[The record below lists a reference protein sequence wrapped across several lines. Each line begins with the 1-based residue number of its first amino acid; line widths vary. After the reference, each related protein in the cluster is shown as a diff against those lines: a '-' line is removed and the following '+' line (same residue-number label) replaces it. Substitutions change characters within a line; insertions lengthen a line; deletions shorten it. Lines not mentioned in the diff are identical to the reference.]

1 VIDISMP
8 RAVDPAVRSL
18 SGLRLFDIDDLQEIV
33 RDQRQLRNEEIAR
46 AERIIE
52 EELASHLAWERS
64 RRAAPV
70 ITALRQ
76 QAQSVAQAEVERA
89 LRRAPELEPRE
100 QEILREMAHRIV
112 AKLLHDPTVTL
123 KERAAHG
130 EHLVYLHA
138 TRKLFGLEEDEAPST
153 NGPDDE

>member
-1 VIDISMP
+1 VVSRTYERANTLAERYQAEALLWSERAQALVGAHAIIVATRAPHVLLRAEDFAQEPRPIVIDISMP

-18 SGLRLFDIDDLQEIV
+18 SGLRLYDIDDLQEIV

-46 AERIIE
+46 AERIVE

-76 QAQSVAQAEVERA
+76 QAQSVAQVEVERA
-89 LRRAPELEPRE
+89 LRRAPELEP
-100 QEILREMAHRIV
+100 
-112 AKLLHDPTVTL
+112 
-123 KERAAHG
+123 
-130 EHLVYLHA
+130 
-138 TRKLFGLEEDEAPST
+138 
-153 NGPDDE
+153 